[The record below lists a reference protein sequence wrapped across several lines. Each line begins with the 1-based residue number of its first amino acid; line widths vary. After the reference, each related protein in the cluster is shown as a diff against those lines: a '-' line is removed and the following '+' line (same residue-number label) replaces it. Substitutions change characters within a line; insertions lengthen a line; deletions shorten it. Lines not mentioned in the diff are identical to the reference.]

1 MLVPKGSLSSEIAA
15 KVELISPWLAA
26 ASRQLLDH
34 PSPSRLYP
42 EYLRAMHGISRA
54 AVPLMWTAVT
64 RLKREYP
71 GEEPTR
77 TLVAYF
83 EHHIE
88 EEQNH
93 DRWILE
99 DLECL
104 GIDPSWTLQ
113 ALPLLSIVA
122 LVGSQYYWI
131 EHHHP
136 VALLGYLSVMESS
149 QPSPESVAR
158 IDIESHGKSGWR
170 VV

>member
-1 MLVPKGSLSSEIAA
+1 MLVPRGSLSSEIAA
-15 KVELISPWLAA
+15 KVALISPWLRE
-26 ASRQLLDH
+26 ASRQLLGH
-34 PSPSRLYP
+34 PTPSRLYP
-42 EYLRAMHGISRA
+42 EYLRVMHGISRA
-54 AVPLMWTAVT
+54 AVPLMTTAVT
-64 RLKREYP
+64 RLERDYR
-71 GEEPTR
+71 GEVLTP
-77 TLVAYF
+77 TLVTYF

-104 GIDPSWTLQ
+104 GIDPSWTLR
-113 ALPLLSIVA
+113 ALPLLAIVA

-136 VALLGYLSVMESS
+136 AALLGYLSVMESS

-158 IDIESHGKSGWR
+158 LQ
-170 VV
+170 